1 MKGLIIM
8 SSPSRPSYSP
18 RARRRSNITAAGL
31 RRPAMSEQQLA
42 AYLAA
47 RDAVRRA
54 NRISQLLPYRTRQ
67 ELSAFADRR
76 TNR

>member
-1 MKGLIIM
+1 M
-8 SSPSRPSYSP
+8 SSPSRTSRSL
-18 RARRRSNITAAGL
+18 RAGRRNNMTAAGP

-54 NRISQLLPYRTRQ
+54 HRISLLLPYRTRQ

-76 TNR
+76 TDS